1 MSVSKLKFGPFAAR
15 TAKKKITL
23 STINNFSLDAII
35 QHVAR
40 HLILQNER
48 SYDQDCMYRSEKG
61 LTCAVGC
68 LISDAEYDH
77 KMEGT
82 NISGKIFDRFNV
94 EAKRR
99 ELLSSLQIVHDAIR
113 PYEWHDR
120 FMIVG
125 YQFEL
130 DTAALKAVIDAAI
143 AERQAGEAK

>member
-1 MSVSKLKFGPFAAR
+1 MNRSKLKPGPFGAR

-23 STINNFSLDAII
+23 SSVNNFSLDAII

-40 HLILQNER
+40 HLILQNAR

-82 NISGKIFDRFNV
+82 NISGKIFDKFGID
-94 EAKRR
+94 AKRR
-99 ELLSSLQIVHDAIR
+99 RLLGSLQIVHDSAR
-113 PYEWHDR
+113 PYEWHSELMSVCHR
-120 FMIVG
+120 
-125 YQFEL
+125 YSL
-130 DTAALKAVIDAAI
+130 DTAALKAVIDAAT